1 MGVGMF
7 VWWGVDKVGIRGK
20 TERVVFLPLGAL
32 DGQQLEWGS

>member
-1 MGVGMF
+1 MGIGMF
-7 VWWGVDKVGIRGK
+7 VWWVGIRGK